1 MFKIYFKKAFSLFCI
16 LGFLFIPLTFF
27 GADYQYRLTRF
38 LFLHPVTFI
47 QDHCFPHAIKN
58 IEFSSDTISL
68 NILLGLLLLLS
79 FLLVFILGS
88 FRISLAGIPSLFKC
102 ISIYYIA
109 AVLLK
114 YGFDKVFKRQFYLP
128 EPNIRTEGVFTGK
141 YLPLGQTHELY
152 GTAQSCIKIEQC
164 KKIQIL

>member
-1 MFKIYFKKAFSLFCI
+1 
-16 LGFLFIPLTFF
+16 
-27 GADYQYRLTRF
+27 
-38 LFLHPVTFI
+38 
-47 QDHCFPHAIKN
+47 
-58 IEFSSDTISL
+58 
-68 NILLGLLLLLS
+68 LLLS

-152 GTAQSCIKIEQC
+152 GTAHSLYQNRTVQKNTD
-164 KKIQIL
+164 LVAV